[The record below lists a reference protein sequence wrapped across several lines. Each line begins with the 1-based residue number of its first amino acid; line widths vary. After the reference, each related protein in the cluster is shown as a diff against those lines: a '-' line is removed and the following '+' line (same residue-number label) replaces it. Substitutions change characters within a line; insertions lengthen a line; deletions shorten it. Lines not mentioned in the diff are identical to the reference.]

1 MKDKKHD
8 LLKPAMKLIRFK
20 NIQLIDLTNM
30 KLNDELI
37 KIVSQYL
44 STNPGVRSLSLAHNL
59 FSDEGMNNI
68 INALKTNTFLN
79 HLNLIGLE
87 YLTDQSMKYLE
98 EIVTQVNMSL
108 YFVEINEDQFDEI
121 LIDNIYKQTSM
132 NMAI

>member
-1 MKDKKHD
+1 MKDKKND

-30 KLNDELI
+30 KLNDESI

-44 STNPGVRSLSLAHNL
+44 GTNPGVRSLSLAHNL

-68 INALKTNTFLN
+68 INALKSNTHLN

-87 YLTDQSMKYLE
+87 YLSD
-98 EIVTQVNMSL
+98 
-108 YFVEINEDQFDEI
+108 
-121 LIDNIYKQTSM
+121 
-132 NMAI
+132 